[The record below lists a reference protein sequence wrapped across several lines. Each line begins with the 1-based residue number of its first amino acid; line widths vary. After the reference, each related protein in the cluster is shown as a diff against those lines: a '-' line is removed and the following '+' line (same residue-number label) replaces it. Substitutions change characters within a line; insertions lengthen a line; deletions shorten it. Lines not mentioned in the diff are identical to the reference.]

1 MPREAAHH
9 GESCSKGSVGF
20 THGGSCG
27 GYRRG
32 VKRVEIAGRGVVG
45 RGILLAWVA
54 EDMCI
59 VTGGKQ
65 SQLQVL
71 VLDFSL
77 DWSLTIISTYDM
89 MIWSIKY

>member
-9 GESCSKGSVGF
+9 GESCSKWSVGF

-45 RGILLAWVA
+45 HGLTVSVVPHDPLAVGMPSRAAAVA
-54 EDMCI
+54 ADKPH
-59 VTGGKQ
+59 GR
-65 SQLQVL
+65 
-71 VLDFSL
+71 
-77 DWSLTIISTYDM
+77 
-89 MIWSIKY
+89 